1 MIDELY
7 NVLFATKDQ
16 TAAPSTGVGR
26 TTSSSFKDP
35 VMALPGQSL
44 HENARA
50 QHHGRIAEYII
61 VAAFTAIMASFEWV
75 RSWIALPPQPVAVSF
90 LAAGLIVYASVR
102 IYLLTRKLKALNA
115 ERDGRK
121 RLQEHV
127 QQLGDRGYYAFDG
140 IIDGYGMS
148 IGSVLVG
155 PGGLFVLEVKTYTQ
169 SGSPR
174 DRIEQP
180 TPETL
185 FIGGRPAI
193 GNPLRQARNSAR
205 RLAMTLESQGAAGYN
220 PLALLVFP
228 GWRIGKAHEKGDVR
242 VINETMLADYLKSR
256 PNVLEARD
264 VIVLCEAL
272 DACRAASPGHR

>member
-1 MIDELY
+1 
-7 NVLFATKDQ
+7 
-16 TAAPSTGVGR
+16 
-26 TTSSSFKDP
+26 
-35 VMALPGQSL
+35 MALPGQAL
-44 HENARA
+44 HEDVRT

-61 VAAFTAIMASFEWV
+61 VAAFTAIMATFEWV
-75 RSWIALPPQPVAVSF
+75 RSWISLPPQPVAVSF
-90 LAAGLIVYASVR
+90 LATGLIFYAGIR
-102 IYLLTRKLKALNA
+102 IYLIGRKLKALNA
-115 ERDGRK
+115 ARDGRK
-121 RLQEHV
+121 RLDAHV

-185 FIGGRPAI
+185 FIAGRPAI

-220 PLALLVFP
+220 PRALLVFP
-228 GWRIGKAHEKGDVR
+228 GWKIGKAHEKGDVR
-242 VINETMLADYLKSR
+242 IINETMLADFLKSQ

-272 DACRAASPGHR
+272 DACRGASPAQK